1 MNDSTTFIKPRQQTA
16 SLAFAASVTL
26 AMLMSMNLLA
36 TQPAE
41 QAHLAA
47 AASAPQAQ
55 LHSATPRT

>member
-1 MNDSTTFIKPRQQTA
+1 MNDTTFIKPRQQTA
-16 SLAFAASVTL
+16 AFAFAASITL

-41 QAHLAA
+41 EAHLAA